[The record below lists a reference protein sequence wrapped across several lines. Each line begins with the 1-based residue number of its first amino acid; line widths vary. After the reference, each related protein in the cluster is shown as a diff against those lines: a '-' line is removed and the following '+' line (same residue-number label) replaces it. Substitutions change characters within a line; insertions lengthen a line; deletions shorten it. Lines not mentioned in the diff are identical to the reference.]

1 MKVQTTMCSS
11 KLYVITDEIVMK
23 TMKQALKKAQIGG
36 PAMDIQIIVVGKTG
50 AGKSALINSIIDLE
64 REIAREGGETNR
76 CSEAVQKYY
85 CSDVVPGVNVTVI
98 DTPGLQDIHQKEQS
112 YIQEMKSKCGEVTL
126 VLYCMKMTDHRLTN
140 DDKVVMQ
147 KLYHAFGP
155 KFWER
160 VVFVL
165 TFANNEKCKLR
176 DSRDAPGPEPY
187 RTNRAVWLELKKQR
201 FSGRILHREKAI
213 NDFLKNI
220 QSDIKS
226 VKFSV
231 SGDYKETVEENSE
244 VLINPMHLPD
254 RENWLLNLLTLCC
267 NEIKEEHK
275 FSKLSLNNSK

>member
-1 MKVQTTMCSS
+1 MYSS

-23 TMKQALKKAQIGG
+23 TMKQALENAQIGG
-36 PAMDIQIIVVGKTG
+36 PSKDIQIIVVGKTG

-64 REIAREGGETNR
+64 KEIAKESGGSDP
-76 CSEAVQKYY
+76 CSEGVHKYY
-85 CSDVVPGVNVTVI
+85 CSNVVPGVNVTVI
-98 DTPGLQDIHQKEQS
+98 DTPGLQDIRQKEQS
-112 YIQEMKSKCGEVTL
+112 YIQEMRSKCGEVTL
-126 VLYCMKMTDHRLTN
+126 VLYCMKMTDHRLTI
-140 DDKVVMQ
+140 DDKVAMQ

-165 TFANNEKCKLR
+165 TFANNERCKLM

-213 NDFLKNI
+213 NDFLKSI
-220 QSDIKS
+220 FDIKS

-231 SGDYKETVEENSE
+231 SGDYKEFVDENSE
-244 VLINPMHLPD
+244 VLINPMRLPD
-254 RENWLLNLLTLCC
+254 RENWLLDLLTLCC
-267 NEIKEEHK
+267 DEIKEKHR
-275 FSKLSLNNSK
+275 FSKLNLNNSK